1 VFHHYNL
8 ATTFWPSCASHRKI
22 LPPSVPAVRHSLAT
36 LLVLLLLASCVRAP
50 SRLTRA
56 QPRDVLYSELVGQ
69 WRGSIE
75 LRRADRAVSQVL
87 PSDLTVLPAPD
98 RDGLELRY
106 RYGTGTG
113 TMVHSSSHWHFGQAL
128 DAAQWGGVLDQQL
141 QHYAVVE
148 RSGGR
153 DGQPLRLV
161 LEGHGVDGNRPA
173 RIRQTLEVRTGS
185 LQLRKDVQVDG
196 EAFSFRHALTFR
208 RAE

>member
-1 VFHHYNL
+1 
-8 ATTFWPSCASHRKI
+8 
-22 LPPSVPAVRHSLAT
+22 VRQSLSA
-36 LLVLLLLASCVRAP
+36 LLVLLLVVSCVRAP
-50 SRLTRA
+50 SRFTRA

-75 LRRADRAVSQVL
+75 VRSANRMVPQIL

-106 RYGTGTG
+106 RYGKASGT
-113 TMVHSSSHWHFGQAL
+113 VVQSSSHWHFGRAL
-128 DAAQWGGVLDQQL
+128 DAAQWGGALDQAL

-153 DGQPLRLV
+153 NGEPLRLV
-161 LEGHGVDGNRPA
+161 LEGDGVEDNRPA

-185 LQLRKDVQVDG
+185 LQLRKEVQVDG